1 MSKKVGRHREEY
13 EQFKSELREYHL
25 DKYTSWLE
33 NLQEEGYDVTKWEP
47 DEIIDTYIKENN
59 LWNSVEII
67 KEAIAKGKKKKDD
80 TYLET
85 DMEKRRKNN
94 EKAIADM
101 KKVKDDTVPRWMRED
116 VRQRL
121 EEARRGPRKEGKEKT
136 EDKAKA
142 SLEAVKKRQKVLD
155 KHEEKTGKKLDIKK
169 SVEGRAHA
177 KDFPGSRQE
186 KKNRG
191 EKETDLQTHNR
202 RVNKYS
208 ERLRKYGKTTKQK
221 RDDDAMAKHTSR
233 FD

>member
-33 NLQEEGYDVTKWEP
+33 NLQEEGYDVSKWEP
-47 DEIIDTYIKENN
+47 EEIIDTYIKENH
-59 LWNSVEII
+59 LWNSAEII

-85 DMEKRRKNN
+85 DMEKRKKNN

-121 EEARRGPRKEGKEKT
+121 EERRKELSIDDQMKISREANAKRKPYKDGDHQKARAAQLKSAAKKSKKDTRTDDEKMTDATGPR
-136 EDKAKA
+136 
-142 SLEAVKKRQKVLD
+142 
-155 KHEEKTGKKLDIKK
+155 
-169 SVEGRAHA
+169 
-177 KDFPGSRQE
+177 PGSRY
-186 KKNRG
+186 RG
-191 EKETDLQTHNR
+191 D
-202 RVNKYS
+202 
-208 ERLRKYGKTTKQK
+208 
-221 RDDDAMAKHTSR
+221 
-233 FD
+233 

>member
-47 DEIIDTYIKENN
+47 EEIIDTYIKENH

-116 VRQRL
+116 VRQKL
-121 EEARRGPRKEGKEKT
+121 EERRKELSIDDQMRISREANAKRKPYKDGDHQKARAAQLKSAAKKAKKDTRTDDEKMTDATGPR
-136 EDKAKA
+136 
-142 SLEAVKKRQKVLD
+142 
-155 KHEEKTGKKLDIKK
+155 
-169 SVEGRAHA
+169 
-177 KDFPGSRQE
+177 PGSRY
-186 KKNRG
+186 RG
-191 EKETDLQTHNR
+191 D
-202 RVNKYS
+202 
-208 ERLRKYGKTTKQK
+208 
-221 RDDDAMAKHTSR
+221 
-233 FD
+233 

>member
-47 DEIIDTYIKENN
+47 EEIIDTYIKENN

-116 VRQRL
+116 VRQKL
-121 EEARRGPRKEGKEKT
+121 EERRKELSIDDQMRISREANAKRKPYKDGDHQKARAAQLKSAAKKAKKDTRTDDEKMTDATGPR
-136 EDKAKA
+136 
-142 SLEAVKKRQKVLD
+142 
-155 KHEEKTGKKLDIKK
+155 
-169 SVEGRAHA
+169 
-177 KDFPGSRQE
+177 PGSRY
-186 KKNRG
+186 RG
-191 EKETDLQTHNR
+191 D
-202 RVNKYS
+202 
-208 ERLRKYGKTTKQK
+208 
-221 RDDDAMAKHTSR
+221 
-233 FD
+233 

>member
-33 NLQEEGYDVTKWEP
+33 NLQEEGYDVSKWEP
-47 DEIIDTYIKENN
+47 EEIIDTYIKENH

-121 EEARRGPRKEGKEKT
+121 EERRKELSIDDQMRISREANAKRKPYKDGDHQKARAAQLKSAAKKAKKDTRTDDEKMTDATGPR
-136 EDKAKA
+136 
-142 SLEAVKKRQKVLD
+142 
-155 KHEEKTGKKLDIKK
+155 
-169 SVEGRAHA
+169 
-177 KDFPGSRQE
+177 PGSRY
-186 KKNRG
+186 RG
-191 EKETDLQTHNR
+191 D
-202 RVNKYS
+202 
-208 ERLRKYGKTTKQK
+208 
-221 RDDDAMAKHTSR
+221 
-233 FD
+233 

>member
-1 MSKKVGRHREEY
+1 M
-13 EQFKSELREYHL
+13 

-47 DEIIDTYIKENN
+47 EEIIDTYIKENH

-121 EEARRGPRKEGKEKT
+121 EERRKELSIDDQMRISREANAKRKPYKDGDHQKARAAQLKSAAKKAKKDTRTDDEKMTDATGPR
-136 EDKAKA
+136 
-142 SLEAVKKRQKVLD
+142 
-155 KHEEKTGKKLDIKK
+155 
-169 SVEGRAHA
+169 
-177 KDFPGSRQE
+177 PGSRY
-186 KKNRG
+186 RG
-191 EKETDLQTHNR
+191 D
-202 RVNKYS
+202 
-208 ERLRKYGKTTKQK
+208 
-221 RDDDAMAKHTSR
+221 
-233 FD
+233 

>member
-47 DEIIDTYIKENN
+47 EEIIDTYIKENH

-121 EEARRGPRKEGKEKT
+121 EERRKELSIDDQMRISREANAKRKPYKDGDHQKARAAQLKSAAKKAKKDTRTDDEKMTDATGPR
-136 EDKAKA
+136 
-142 SLEAVKKRQKVLD
+142 
-155 KHEEKTGKKLDIKK
+155 
-169 SVEGRAHA
+169 
-177 KDFPGSRQE
+177 PGSRY
-186 KKNRG
+186 RG
-191 EKETDLQTHNR
+191 D
-202 RVNKYS
+202 
-208 ERLRKYGKTTKQK
+208 
-221 RDDDAMAKHTSR
+221 
-233 FD
+233 

>member
-33 NLQEEGYDVTKWEP
+33 NLQEEGYDVSKWEP
-47 DEIIDTYIKENN
+47 EEIIDTYIKENH
-59 LWNSVEII
+59 LWNSVGII
-67 KEAIAKGKKKKDD
+67 KEAIAKGKKKKDS

-121 EEARRGPRKEGKEKT
+121 EERRKELSIDDQMRISREANAKRKPYKDGDHQRARAAVLRNAAKKAKKDTRTDDEKMTDATGPR
-136 EDKAKA
+136 
-142 SLEAVKKRQKVLD
+142 
-155 KHEEKTGKKLDIKK
+155 
-169 SVEGRAHA
+169 
-177 KDFPGSRQE
+177 PGSRY
-186 KKNRG
+186 RG
-191 EKETDLQTHNR
+191 D
-202 RVNKYS
+202 
-208 ERLRKYGKTTKQK
+208 
-221 RDDDAMAKHTSR
+221 
-233 FD
+233 

>member
-47 DEIIDTYIKENN
+47 EEIIDTYIKDNN

-116 VRQRL
+116 VRQKL
-121 EEARRGPRKEGKEKT
+121 EERRKELSIDDQMRISREANAKRKPYKDGDHQKARAAQLKSAAKKAKKDTRTDDEKMTDATGPR
-136 EDKAKA
+136 
-142 SLEAVKKRQKVLD
+142 
-155 KHEEKTGKKLDIKK
+155 
-169 SVEGRAHA
+169 
-177 KDFPGSRQE
+177 PGSRY
-186 KKNRG
+186 RG
-191 EKETDLQTHNR
+191 D
-202 RVNKYS
+202 
-208 ERLRKYGKTTKQK
+208 
-221 RDDDAMAKHTSR
+221 
-233 FD
+233 

>member
-47 DEIIDTYIKENN
+47 EEIIDTYIKENN

-121 EEARRGPRKEGKEKT
+121 EERRKELSIDDQMRISREANAKRKPYKDGDHQKARAAQLKSAAKKAKKDTRTDDEKMTDATGPR
-136 EDKAKA
+136 
-142 SLEAVKKRQKVLD
+142 
-155 KHEEKTGKKLDIKK
+155 
-169 SVEGRAHA
+169 
-177 KDFPGSRQE
+177 PGSRY
-186 KKNRG
+186 RG
-191 EKETDLQTHNR
+191 D
-202 RVNKYS
+202 
-208 ERLRKYGKTTKQK
+208 
-221 RDDDAMAKHTSR
+221 
-233 FD
+233 

>member
-47 DEIIDTYIKENN
+47 EEIIDTYIKENN

-67 KEAIAKGKKKKDD
+67 KEAIAKGKKKKDN

-116 VRQRL
+116 VRQKL
-121 EEARRGPRKEGKEKT
+121 EERRKELSIDDQMRISREANAKRKPYKDGDHQKARAAQLKSAAKKAKKDTRTDDEKMTDATGPR
-136 EDKAKA
+136 
-142 SLEAVKKRQKVLD
+142 
-155 KHEEKTGKKLDIKK
+155 
-169 SVEGRAHA
+169 
-177 KDFPGSRQE
+177 PGSRY
-186 KKNRG
+186 RG
-191 EKETDLQTHNR
+191 D
-202 RVNKYS
+202 
-208 ERLRKYGKTTKQK
+208 
-221 RDDDAMAKHTSR
+221 
-233 FD
+233 